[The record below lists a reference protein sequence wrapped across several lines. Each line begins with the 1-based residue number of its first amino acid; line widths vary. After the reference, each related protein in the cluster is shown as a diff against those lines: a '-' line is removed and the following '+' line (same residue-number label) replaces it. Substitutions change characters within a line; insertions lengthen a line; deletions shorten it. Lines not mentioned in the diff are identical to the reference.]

1 MQLKAG
7 WVVVVMALSLGGGP
21 PAGAQQATPQRLTLQ
36 DAIALALKKNLSVR
50 VASAQAEELEGTRER
65 RLASLLP
72 RVNGSALANRQNI
85 SLGAMGIS
93 FPGVPAVVGPFN
105 RYDFRVSASQALI
118 DRQAYHNWKASEK
131 QAQASKLDYQDA
143 RDLVIRQ
150 TAGLYL
156 AAQAAAAEVEAAESR
171 VTTSQALEKLARDQ
185 HDHGLATGV
194 DVVRAQVQLARDRQ
208 NLLVARDTYQTSLLV
223 LAHFLGL
230 NPGTPLDLAEP
241 LKFRHV
247 EIPAP
252 DQRLQTALAARSDY
266 RALVLQRDSLI
277 EQQKAAR
284 ARYLPTLSINGD
296 YGAIGRTFGSMAG
309 TGQIQG
315 TLTFTFF
322 DRDRTGQKRET
333 ESRLK
338 RLDEQIDDLGREI
351 DQEQRK
357 AALDLEST
365 ENQVAV
371 TEATLN
377 LAERELSLA
386 QDRFRNGVTDNI
398 EVITAQDALAGAEN
412 DHIVALARH
421 ADAVMALVRSL
432 GATEKIYQAYLSE
445 P

>member
-1 MQLKAG
+1 MQLKAR

-50 VASAQAEELEGTRER
+50 VASAQVEELEGTRER

-72 RVNGSALANRQNI
+72 RVNGSALANRENLAL
-85 SLGAMGIS
+85 SAMGIS

-118 DRQAYHNWKASEK
+118 DRQVYHNWKASEK

-266 RALVLQRDSLI
+266 RALILQRDSLI
-277 EQQKAAR
+277 EQQKAVR

-315 TLTFTFF
+315 TLTFIFF

-333 ESRLK
+333 VSRLK

-365 ENQVAV
+365 ENQVAM

-432 GATEKIYQAYLSE
+432 GATEQIYQTYLSS

>member
-1 MQLKAG
+1 MQLKAR
-7 WVVVVMALSLGGGP
+7 WVVVVMALSLRGGP
-21 PAGAQQATPQRLTLQ
+21 PASAQQAAPQRLTLR
-36 DAIALALKKNLSVR
+36 DAIAMALKQNLSVR
-50 VASAQAEELEGTRER
+50 VASAQVGEMEGTRER

-72 RVNGSALANRQNI
+72 RVNGSALANRENLNI
-85 SLGAMGIS
+85 GAMGIS
-93 FPGVPAVVGPFN
+93 FPGVPTVVGPFN

-131 QAQASKLDYQDA
+131 QAEASKLDYQDA

-150 TAGLYL
+150 AAGLYL
-156 AAQAAAAEVEAAESR
+156 DAQAAGAEVEAAESR
-171 VTTSQALEKLARDQ
+171 VPTSQVLEKLARDQ
-185 HDHGLATGV
+185 HDQGLATGL
-194 DVVRAQVQLARDRQ
+194 DVVRAQVQLARDRH
-208 NLLVARDTYQTSLLV
+208 NLLVARDAYQTSLLV
-223 LAHFLGL
+223 LARFLGL
-230 NPGTPLDLAEP
+230 SPGAPLELAEP

-247 EIPAP
+247 ETPSP
-252 DQRLQTALAARSDY
+252 DQRLQTALEARSDY
-266 RALVLQRDSLI
+266 RSLLLQRESLI

-296 YGAIGRTFGSMAG
+296 YGAIGRTFGSLAG

-322 DRDRTGQKRET
+322 DRDRSGQKKET

-338 RLDEQIDDLGREI
+338 RLNEQIDDLGREI

-357 AALDLEST
+357 AVLDLEST

-371 TEATLN
+371 TEAALH
-377 LAERELSLA
+377 LAERELALA
-386 QDRFRNGVTDNI
+386 QDRFRHGVTDNI
-398 EVITAQDALAGAEN
+398 EVITAQDTLASAQN

-432 GATEKIYQAYLSE
+432 GATEKIYQTYLSE